1 MEEKPDV
8 KPDPNKVEETTNNP
22 MQEAVLEPEERDIDE
37 VVVGQPESEEGA
49 LTNEVE
55 HEARE
60 SSIGRESGA
69 GEPASADVAAE
80 TPAPFEASEPAGV
93 TVAGSPSAKTA
104 GRGLSLLALLVAL
117 AGAAGVGY
125 LYWQLVY
132 QNPGANVRAEIQQL
146 SADSD
151 RLATELAS
159 LSSGIDETLAAID
172 ERQEAR
178 LRETEAALVASLGEL
193 ANQAPPSERE
203 WKLAEVEYLLRI
215 ANHRLLMERDF
226 DTARTLLGASD
237 RILAELDDFSLHEV
251 RAALADELQML
262 SIVEGGDL
270 QGLYLRLDAL
280 KRELRALAI
289 AAPEF
294 GLGDVDPSGEEDVSF
309 WHALG
314 QEFRT
319 LLQFRRVE
327 TMVRPLMVPE
337 ESVYLELNLRLALE
351 QAQLAALRRN
361 QVAFEQSLDTALEWI
376 ESYLDTDD
384 ERVVATALAI
394 DGLRGQQLE
403 IDLPDISGSLNE
415 LLRVRRG
422 QQ

>member
-1 MEEKPDV
+1 
-8 KPDPNKVEETTNNP
+8 
-22 MQEAVLEPEERDIDE
+22 
-37 VVVGQPESEEGA
+37 
-49 LTNEVE
+49 
-55 HEARE
+55 
-60 SSIGRESGA
+60 
-69 GEPASADVAAE
+69 
-80 TPAPFEASEPAGV
+80 
-93 TVAGSPSAKTA
+93 
-104 GRGLSLLALLVAL
+104 
-117 AGAAGVGY
+117 
-125 LYWQLVY
+125 
-132 QNPGANVRAEIQQL
+132 
-146 SADSD
+146 
-151 RLATELAS
+151 
-159 LSSGIDETLAAID
+159 
-172 ERQEAR
+172 
-178 LRETEAALVASLGEL
+178 
-193 ANQAPPSERE
+193 
-203 WKLAEVEYLLRI
+203 EVEYLLRI

>member
-1 MEEKPDV
+1 
-8 KPDPNKVEETTNNP
+8 
-22 MQEAVLEPEERDIDE
+22 
-37 VVVGQPESEEGA
+37 
-49 LTNEVE
+49 
-55 HEARE
+55 
-60 SSIGRESGA
+60 
-69 GEPASADVAAE
+69 
-80 TPAPFEASEPAGV
+80 
-93 TVAGSPSAKTA
+93 
-104 GRGLSLLALLVAL
+104 
-117 AGAAGVGY
+117 
-125 LYWQLVY
+125 
-132 QNPGANVRAEIQQL
+132 
-146 SADSD
+146 
-151 RLATELAS
+151 
-159 LSSGIDETLAAID
+159 
-172 ERQEAR
+172 
-178 LRETEAALVASLGEL
+178 
-193 ANQAPPSERE
+193 
-203 WKLAEVEYLLRI
+203 
-215 ANHRLLMERDF
+215 
-226 DTARTLLGASD
+226 
-237 RILAELDDFSLHEV
+237 
-251 RAALADELQML
+251 ML